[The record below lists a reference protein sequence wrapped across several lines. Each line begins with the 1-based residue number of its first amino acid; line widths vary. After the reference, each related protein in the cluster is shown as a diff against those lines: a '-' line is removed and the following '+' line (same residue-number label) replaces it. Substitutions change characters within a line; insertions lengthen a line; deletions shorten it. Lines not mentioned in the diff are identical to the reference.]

1 MDEGLNDLED
11 FLQSKFS
18 DEITSTDISY
28 DQLTVNTNVS
38 SLEQITSFLKL
49 NSVCQFRTLIDI
61 TAVDYPEEEYRFQL
75 IYHYLSMHQNFR
87 IRIKIPVK
95 DEEIVPS
102 ITSVFPA
109 ANWFER
115 EVFDMY
121 GILFGSHPDMRRLL
135 TDYGFKGHPLRKD
148 FPTTGYLEVRYDQEK
163 KKVIYE
169 PVKLNQEYRR
179 FDFVSPWEGTETSIP
194 VDIVDETGTSINE

>member
-1 MDEGLNDLED
+1 MDEALNDLED

-28 DQLTVNTNVS
+28 DQLTVNINVS
-38 SLEQITSFLKL
+38 SLEEITSFLKL

-75 IYHYLSMHQNFR
+75 IYHYLSMHQNIR

-95 DEEIVPS
+95 EEEIVPS
-102 ITSVFPA
+102 ITNVFAA

-179 FDFVSPWEGTETSIP
+179 FDFVSPWEGSETSIP
-194 VDIVDETGTSINE
+194 VGLVDETGVSTDE

>member
-1 MDEGLNDLED
+1 MDEALKELEG

-18 DEITSTDISY
+18 DEITSTGISN
-28 DQLTVNTNVS
+28 DQLTVNINLS
-38 SLEQITSFLKL
+38 SLEEITSFLKL

-75 IYHYLSMHQNFR
+75 IYHYLSMHQNIR
-87 IRIKIPVK
+87 IRVKIPVK
-95 DEEIVPS
+95 EEEIVPS
-102 ITSVFPA
+102 ITTVFPA

-121 GILFGSHPDMRRLL
+121 GILFGNHPDMRRLL

-148 FPTTGYLEVRYDQEK
+148 FPTTGYLEVLSL
-163 KKVIYE
+163 IH
-169 PVKLNQEYRR
+169 
-179 FDFVSPWEGTETSIP
+179 I
-194 VDIVDETGTSINE
+194 

>member
-1 MDEGLNDLED
+1 MDEALNELED
-11 FLQSKFS
+11 FLQSNFS
-18 DEITSTDISY
+18 DEITSANISY
-28 DQLTVNTNVS
+28 DHLTVNTHVS
-38 SLEQITSFLKL
+38 SLEEITSFLKL

-75 IYHYLSMHQNFR
+75 IYHYLSMHQNIR

-95 DEEIVPS
+95 EDEIVPS
-102 ITSVFPA
+102 ITSVFAA

-179 FDFVSPWEGTETSIP
+179 FDFVSPWEGIETSIP
-194 VDIVDETGTSINE
+194 VDLVDETGASTDE

>member
-1 MDEGLNDLED
+1 MDESLNELED
-11 FLQSKFS
+11 FLRSKFS
-18 DEITSTDISY
+18 DEITSTNISY
-28 DQLTVNTNVS
+28 DQLSISINVS
-38 SLEQITSFLKL
+38 FIEEFTSFLKL
-49 NSVCQFRTLIDI
+49 NPVCQFRTLIDI

-75 IYHYLSMHQNFR
+75 IYHYLSMHQNIR

-95 DEEIVPS
+95 DQEIVPS

-163 KKVIYE
+163 KQVIYE

-179 FDFVSPWEGTETSIP
+179 FDFVSPWEGTETAIP
-194 VDIVDETGTSINE
+194 VGLVDETGASTE

>member
-1 MDEGLNDLED
+1 MDEALNDLED

-18 DEITSTDISY
+18 DEITSTDTSY

-75 IYHYLSMHQNFR
+75 IYHYLSMQQNIR

-95 DEEIVPS
+95 EEEIVPS

-194 VDIVDETGTSINE
+194 VGLVDETGASTDE

>member
-1 MDEGLNDLED
+1 MDEALNDLED

-28 DQLTVNTNVS
+28 DQLTVNINVS

-49 NSVCQFRTLIDI
+49 NSVCLFRTLIDI

-87 IRIKIPVK
+87 IRIKILVK
-95 DEEIVPS
+95 DEDIVPS

-135 TDYGFKGHPLRKD
+135 TDYGFRGHPLRKD

-163 KKVIYE
+163 KKVVYE

-179 FDFVSPWEGTETSIP
+179 FDFVSPWEGIETSIP
-194 VDIVDETGTSINE
+194 VDLVDETGASTDE

>member
-1 MDEGLNDLED
+1 MDEALNDLED

-194 VDIVDETGTSINE
+194 VGLVDETGASTDE

>member
-1 MDEGLNDLED
+1 MDEALKELED

-28 DQLTVNTNVS
+28 DQLTVNINVS
-38 SLEQITSFLKL
+38 SLEEITSFLKL

-87 IRIKIPVK
+87 IRIKILVK
-95 DEEIVPS
+95 DEDIVPS

-163 KKVIYE
+163 KKVVYE

-179 FDFVSPWEGTETSIP
+179 FDFVSPWEGIETSIP
-194 VDIVDETGTSINE
+194 VDLVDETGASTDE

>member
-1 MDEGLNDLED
+1 MLDESLNELED
-11 FLQSKFS
+11 FLRSKFS
-18 DEITSTDISY
+18 DEITSTNISY
-28 DQLTVNTNVS
+28 DQLSININVS
-38 SLEQITSFLKL
+38 FIEEFTSFLKL
-49 NSVCQFRTLIDI
+49 NPVCQFRTLIDI

-75 IYHYLSMHQNFR
+75 IYHYLSMHQNLR
-87 IRIKIPVK
+87 IRVKIPVK

-102 ITSVFPA
+102 ITSLFPA

-163 KKVIYE
+163 KQVIYE

-179 FDFVSPWEGTETSIP
+179 FDFVSPWEGTETGIP
-194 VDIVDETGTSINE
+194 VGLVDETGASTE

>member
-1 MDEGLNDLED
+1 MDEALNDLED

-18 DEITSTDISY
+18 DEITSTDTSY

-194 VDIVDETGTSINE
+194 VDLVDEIGASTDE

>member
-1 MDEGLNDLED
+1 MDEALNDLED

-28 DQLTVNTNVS
+28 DQLTVNINVS
-38 SLEQITSFLKL
+38 SLEEITSFLKL

-87 IRIKIPVK
+87 IRIKILVK
-95 DEEIVPS
+95 DEDIVPS

-163 KKVIYE
+163 KKVVYE

-194 VDIVDETGTSINE
+194 VGLVNETGASTDE